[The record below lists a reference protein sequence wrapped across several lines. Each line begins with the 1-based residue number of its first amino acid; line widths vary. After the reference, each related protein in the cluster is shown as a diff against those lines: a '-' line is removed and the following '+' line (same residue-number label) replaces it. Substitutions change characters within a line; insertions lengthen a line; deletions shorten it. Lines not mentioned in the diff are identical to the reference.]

1 MAFFLPYSKVG
12 MLLQFLSAYMAQ
24 AYTRECLRQNNM
36 RSHFVSLQSGKGGD
50 PKAT

>member
-1 MAFFLPYSKVG
+1 MASFLPYSKVG
-12 MLLQFLSAYMAQ
+12 MLLQFLSAYMAR

-36 RSHFVSLQSGKGGD
+36 QSHCASLQSGKDGD

>member
-1 MAFFLPYSKVG
+1 MTSFLPYSKVD
-12 MLLQFLSAYMAQ
+12 MLLQFLSAYMAR

-36 RSHFVSLQSGKGGD
+36 QSHSASLQNGKGDD

>member
-1 MAFFLPYSKVG
+1 MTFFLPYSKVG
-12 MLLQFLSAYMAQ
+12 MLLQLLSAYMAQ

-36 RSHFVSLQSGKGGD
+36 QSRFVSLQNGKDGD